1 LKDLLPGQRGE
12 AEAFI
17 IPVSCSRHLFNKKE
31 REMSYSKRK
40 SITLSTLMMFS
51 LVLSGCA
58 AVHTSIAK
66 KDLDVQTKMSDT
78 VFLDPVAPEQRTV
91 YLSVRNTSDKS
102 NFDIAGP
109 VARVLEG
116 KGYSVTNNPKRA
128 HYWLQVNV
136 LSVDKASPTAAQAT
150 LGAGYGGAIATGAAV
165 GAATGAALGD
175 WTGAGIGGL
184 AGAAAFGIADTI
196 AGAAVKDVM
205 FMAITDVEI
214 AERGEEGVVI
224 RQDSQQDAK
233 QGIGGSRRQSSTKV
247 SNMNKYRTRVVSTAN
262 KVNLQYNEAA
272 PDLTNGLARSIAGL
286 F

>member
-1 LKDLLPGQRGE
+1 MGYL
-12 AEAFI
+12 
-17 IPVSCSRHLFNKKE
+17 
-31 REMSYSKRK
+31 KRK
-40 SITLSTLMMFS
+40 GVTLAGLMVFS
-51 LVLSGCA
+51 MILSGCA

-78 VFLDPVAPEQRTV
+78 IFLDPVEPEQKII
-91 YLSVRNTSDKS
+91 YLNVRNTSDKA

-116 KGYSVTNNPKRA
+116 KGYTITNNPKVA
-128 HYWLQVNV
+128 YYWLQVSV
-136 LSVDKASPTAAQAT
+136 LSVDKASPTAAQAV
-150 LGAGYGGAIATGAAV
+150 LGAGYGGTIATGAAV
-165 GAATGAALGD
+165 GMATGAALGN
-175 WTGAGIGGL
+175 WASAGIGGL

-214 AERGEEGVVI
+214 AERVEEGVVI
-224 RQDSQQDAK
+224 RQDNQQDAK

-262 KVNLQYNEAA
+262 KVNLAYDEAA
-272 PDLTNGLARSIAGL
+272 PDLTNGLTRSIAGL